1 MSRTIKP
8 WAGAFLTT
16 AITVGL
22 AASSIP
28 SSAADSVAPHRHRA
42 GVAST
47 PVVVATGLHNPRDL
61 TVQRDGSVLVAESGS
76 GSGTAC
82 QSRPGPPV
90 RCFGL
95 TGSIYKVAGR
105 KKGRVVTG
113 LPSQELAPYGS
124 PGSIYGL
131 NQVEAVG
138 NGSYRGVYGLIGLPS
153 TRTDLGAG
161 SGPLATLSIVGG
173 KVLGDLAAHE
183 AEHDP
188 DAVLG
193 NTLPASNPQRFV
205 RDGKDFLV
213 TDAAANDVIRVH
225 PDGTTETEV
234 VLPNNVLPAASTGA
248 AAGTTAAGSKA
259 EAVPTGIVRGRD
271 GAFYISDLSGAHN
284 GLGRLWRYVPGGEP
298 TVFADGL
305 SSVIDLAVAPNGDL
319 IALSYST
326 GNAPGAPT
334 GALNRVD
341 RRTGALTPIKSDTPL
356 TMPTGLDVTRRGDIY
371 ITNNSLSS
379 EGQLLKFPA
388 L

>member
-1 MSRTIKP
+1 MSRSFKP
-8 WAGAFLTT
+8 WAGALLTT
-16 AITVGL
+16 AVAVSL
-22 AASSIP
+22 AATSIP
-28 SSAADSVAPHRHRA
+28 SSAADTAVSHRHRTA
-42 GVAST
+42 VAST
-47 PVVVATGLHNPRDL
+47 PVVVASGLHNPRDV
-61 TVQRDGSVLVAESGS
+61 TVQYDGSVLVAESGS
-76 GSGTAC
+76 GSGAAC
-82 QSRPGPPV
+82 PSQPGPPV

-105 KKGRVVTG
+105 WKGRVVTG
-113 LPSQELAPYGS
+113 LPSQELVPPGGQ
-124 PGSIYGL
+124 GSIYGL
-131 NQVEAVG
+131 NQVEQLW
-138 NGSYRGVYGLIGLPS
+138 NGSYRAVYGLIGLPS

-161 SGPLATLSIVGG
+161 SGPLATLSIVNG

-205 RDGKDFLV
+205 RDGRDFLV
-213 TDAAANDVIRVH
+213 TDAAANDVIRVR
-225 PDGTTETEV
+225 PDGTTKTEV
-234 VLPNNVLPAASTGA
+234 VLPNNALPTES
-248 AAGTTAAGSKA
+248 GSVKA

-298 TVFADGL
+298 TVFATGL

-319 IALSYST
+319 IALSYAT
-326 GNAPGAPT
+326 GNTPGAPT
-334 GALNRVD
+334 GALNRID

-371 ITNNSLSS
+371 ITNNSLSN
-379 EGQLLKFPA
+379 EGQLLKFRA

>member
-1 MSRTIKP
+1 MSRTFKP

-16 AITVGL
+16 AVAVSL
-22 AASSIP
+22 AAASIP
-28 SSAADSVAPHRHRA
+28 SSAADTAASHRHRTE
-42 GVAST
+42 VAST
-47 PVVVATGLHNPRDL
+47 PVVVASGLHNPRDL
-61 TVQRDGSVLVAESGS
+61 TVQYDGSVLIAESGS
-76 GSGTAC
+76 GSGAAC
-82 QSRPGPPV
+82 PSQPGPPV

-113 LPSQELAPYGS
+113 LPSQELVPPSGQ
-124 PGSIYGL
+124 GTIYGL
-131 NQVEAVG
+131 NQVETLRD
-138 NGSYRGVYGLIGLPS
+138 GSYRALYGLIGLPS
-153 TRTDLGAG
+153 TRSALGAG
-161 SGPLATLSIVGG
+161 SGPLATLSIVNG

-183 AEHDP
+183 AQHDP

-213 TDAAANDVIRVH
+213 TDAAANDVIRVR
-225 PDGTTETEV
+225 PDGTTQTEV
-234 VLPNNVLPAASTGA
+234 VLPNNALPTDS
-248 AAGTTAAGSKA
+248 GSVKA
-259 EAVPTGIVRGRD
+259 EAVPTGIVRGHD
-271 GAFYISDLSGAHN
+271 GAFYICDLSGAHN

-298 TVFADGL
+298 TVFATGL

-319 IALSYST
+319 IALSYAT
-326 GNAPGAPT
+326 GNAPGTPT
-334 GALNRVD
+334 GALNRID
-341 RRTGALTPIKSDTPL
+341 RRTGALTPIRSDTPL

-371 ITNNSLSS
+371 LTNNSLSN